1 MPGYDPSEARI
12 RAAIQAIG
20 SEDRLD
26 PGAPWIDHRMT
37 GEELGLEQT
46 LIASASLTPGGQQTQ
61 GTPGKIRTGP
71 APVNVELEPE
81 GLAPYLALFQ
91 RAGKTPVA
99 LAAGAWRHWLSP
111 TAADIDFR
119 SRRLQLQI
127 YRDDTAIQSSTGI
140 AVAGFRFGTQ
150 VDQLWT
156 GNLDLVAARSDYWGA
171 PVQTSGSST
180 APAIRGLARLDLLE
194 GAGVLKVLA
203 SNTTPAEG
211 DFEIKLAID
220 GDAFGATANTVRLGE
235 WVRVALSTDGSGVG
249 DAPSHVEVLWPA
261 DTADIVLNDE
271 WEIPFRVESPWVTS
285 LPPVRALSEVET
297 DIYLDGVRVTTPIS
311 TLNLTATHTAEADVG
326 IGGVWPSG
334 TQTGGQRQI
343 GWQIDRR
350 MVDNTLQR
358 RLEAGV
364 PLHLD
369 VVITSPVSIGAS
381 GIPYRLRAVS
391 PNCLLSGKRPTIT
404 DPNTQS
410 ESYQL
415 TAYPAPVPD
424 AEGFVDELTL
434 VLDNGTASYG

>member
-12 RAAIQAIG
+12 RAAIQTVG
-20 SEDRLD
+20 LEDRLD
-26 PGAPWIDHRMT
+26 PLAAWIDHRMT

-46 LIASASLTPGGQQTQ
+46 LIPSASLTPGGQQTQ

-91 RAGKTPVA
+91 RAGKTPEV
-99 LAAGAWRHWLSP
+99 LAAGAWRHWLAP
-111 TAADIDFR
+111 NATDVDFR
-119 SRRLQLQI
+119 SRRLQVQLF
-127 YRDDTAIQSSTGI
+127 RDDTAIQSTTGV
-140 AVAGFRFGTQ
+140 AVVGFRFGTQ

-171 PVQTSGSST
+171 PVQVDGTST
-180 APAIRGLARLDLLE
+180 DPAIRGLARLDLLE
-194 GAGVLKVLA
+194 DAGILKVRV

-211 DFEIKLAID
+211 DFEIQLAID
-220 GDAFGATANTVRLGE
+220 GDAFGATSVTVRLGE
-235 WVRVALSTDGSGVG
+235 WVRVVLSTDGSGVG
-249 DAPSHVEVLWPA
+249 KAPSHVEMLWPVGA
-261 DTADIVLNDE
+261 SGIALNDE
-271 WEIPFRVESPWVTS
+271 WEIPIRVESPWVTS
-285 LPPVRALSEVET
+285 LPPVRGLSEVET
-297 DIYLDGVRVTTPIS
+297 DLYLDGVRVVAPVS
-311 TLNLTATHTAEADVG
+311 SLNLAATHTAEADVG

-334 TQTGGQRQI
+334 TNTGGQRQVT
-343 GWQIDRR
+343 WQLDRR

-369 VVITSPVSIGAS
+369 VVATSPVLIGAS
-381 GIPYRLRAVS
+381 AVPYRWRAVS

-404 DPNTQS
+404 DPNTQR

-424 AEGFVDELTL
+424 AEGFVDDLTL
-434 VLDNGTASYG
+434 VLDNGVASLG